1 MTARLFPERRVAVL
15 VTSSARIRQLNQL
28 FRGKDRAT
36 DVLSFP
42 AAEANGQA
50 GEIAL
55 CWDTTVDQATA
66 NGNSE
71 LAEAAALVA
80 HGLLHLAGYDHDTP
94 EAARRMD
101 ALARELCNSVG
112 IEVSDFGR

>member
-1 MTARLFPERRVAVL
+1 MTARLFPERRVSVL
-15 VTSSARIRQLNQL
+15 VTSSARIRQLNHV
-28 FRGKDRAT
+28 FRGRDSAT

-55 CWDTTVDQATA
+55 CWDTTQDQSRKNNNT
-66 NGNSE
+66 E
-71 LAEAAALVA
+71 LAEAVALVA
-80 HGLLHLAGYDHDTP
+80 HGLLHLAGHDHDTS

-101 ALARELCNSVG
+101 SLARELCNSVG
-112 IEVSDFGR
+112 IEVSEFGR